1 MEALV
6 KVENNQI
13 VTDSRS
19 VAEHFGKQHYHVIRD
34 IENLVNKTEGKDAS
48 KIGWMF
54 QETTMSDS
62 YGRQQK
68 AYLMNRD
75 GFSLLVMGFTGKK
88 ALEWKLK
95 YIDAFN
101 EMEKQLVNENTLVLP
116 DFTNP
121 VEAARAWAN
130 EYEAKQKALTENAE
144 MKPKADFYD
153 TVANTE
159 SLFSMADVAKTLD
172 MGIGRNKLFAFLRNK
187 GILDK
192 DNHPYQKYVD
202 AGYMRLIENHCKAGD
217 NDVVY
222 KCTYVKQ
229 RGIDYIRKIL
239 LKERGLNEVM
249 GCI

>member
-19 VAEHFGKQHYHVIRD
+19 VAEHFGKQHKNVLQT
-34 IENLVNKTEGKDAS
+34 IENLAAENPATKFLFQKTTFENRGKQYP
-48 KIGWMF
+48 M
-54 QETTMSDS
+54 
-62 YGRQQK
+62 
-68 AYLMNRD
+68 YLMNRD
-75 GFSLLVMGFTGKK
+75 GFSLLVMGFTGAK

-95 YIDAFN
+95 YIEAFN
-101 EMEKQLVNENTLVLP
+101 GMERKLKEATY
-116 DFTNP
+116 DSYMISDP
-121 VEAARAWAN
+121 VERAKKWI
-130 EYEAKQKALTENAE
+130 EEEKERQKLRAENKV
-144 MKPKADFYD
+144 MLPKAEFYD

-172 MGIGRNKLFAFLRNK
+172 MGIGRNKLFAFLRDK
-187 GILDK
+187 GILDN

-202 AGYMRLIENHCKAGD
+202 AGYLRLIENHCKAGD

-229 RGIDYIRKIL
+229 KGIDYIRKIL
-239 LKERGLNEVM
+239 LKERGLNEDM
-249 GCI
+249 G

>member
-19 VAEHFGKQHYHVIRD
+19 VAEHFGKEHAKVIRS
-34 IENLVNKTEGKDAS
+34 IEGIISETPKVASQKMFYKTTYKVEGNNK
-48 KIGWMF
+48 
-54 QETTMSDS
+54 S
-62 YGRQQK
+62 YK
-68 AYLMNRD
+68 MYLMNRN
-75 GFSLLVMGFTGKK
+75 GFSLLVMGFTG
-88 ALEWKLK
+88 ARAMEWKLR

-101 EMEKQLVNENTLVLP
+101 EMETQLVKKNILTLP

-172 MGIGRNKLFAFLRNK
+172 MGMGRNKLFAFLRDK

-202 AGYMRLIENHCKAGD
+202 AGYLRLIENHCKAGD

-229 RGIDYIRKIL
+229 KGIDYIRKIL
-239 LKERGLNEVM
+239 LKERGLNENM
-249 GCI
+249 G

>member
-19 VAEHFGKQHYHVIRD
+19 VAEHFGKRHNDVTEVIRK
-34 IENLVNKTEGKDAS
+34 LLATEKSVTKMFHES
-48 KIGWMF
+48 KFEYRG
-54 QETTMSDS
+54 QEFPM
-62 YGRQQK
+62 
-68 AYLMNRD
+68 YLMNRD
-75 GFSLLVMGFTGKK
+75 GFSLLVMGFTGAK

-101 EMEKQLVNENTLVLP
+101 EMEKQLVNKNTLALP

-130 EYEAKQKALTENAE
+130 EYEAKQKALTENAV

-172 MGIGRNKLFAFLRNK
+172 MGIGRNKLFAFLRDK

-192 DNHPYQKYVD
+192 YNHPYQKYVD

-229 RGIDYIRKIL
+229 KGIDYIRKIL
-239 LKERGLNEVM
+239 LKERGLNENM
-249 GCI
+249 G

>member
-19 VAEHFGKQHYHVIRD
+19 VAEHFGKQHKNVLQT
-34 IENLVNKTEGKDAS
+34 IENLAAENPATKFLFQKTTFENRGKQYP
-48 KIGWMF
+48 M
-54 QETTMSDS
+54 
-62 YGRQQK
+62 
-68 AYLMNRD
+68 YLMNRD
-75 GFSLLVMGFTGKK
+75 GFSLLVMGFTGTK

-95 YIDAFN
+95 YIEAFN
-101 EMEKQLVNENTLVLP
+101 AMERKLKEATY
-116 DFTNP
+116 DSYMISDP
-121 VEAARAWAN
+121 VERAKKWI
-130 EYEAKQKALTENAE
+130 EEEKERQKLRAENKV
-144 MKPKADFYD
+144 MLPKAEFYD

-172 MGIGRNKLFAFLRNK
+172 MGMGRNKLFAFLRDK

-229 RGIDYIRKIL
+229 KGIDYIRKIL

-249 GCI
+249 E

>member
-1 MEALV
+1 MNEILNISNV
-6 KVENNQI
+6 HGYM
-13 VTDSRS
+13 D
-19 VAEHFGKQHYHVIRD
+19 KQ
-34 IENLVNKTEGKDAS
+34 TG
-48 KIGWMF
+48 
-54 QETTMSDS
+54 T
-62 YGRQQK
+62 
-68 AYLMNRD
+68 AYLNAEDVARGFGFTRKKNGADYVMWDRVNRYLREF
-75 GFSLLVMGFTGKK
+75 GFSTQVRKDDFLPENMVYRLGFKANNEVAQKFQALL
-88 ALEWKLK
+88 ADE
-95 YIDAFN
+95 
-101 EMEKQLVNENTLVLP
+101 VLP
-116 DFTNP
+116 SIRKNGGYIAGQDTLSDN
-121 VEAARAWAN
+121 ELMARALLLAQRVIDDKN
-130 EYEAKQKALTENAE
+130 KQITE
-144 MKPKADFYD
+144 MKPKAEFYD

-229 RGIDYIRKIL
+229 KGIDYIRKIL

-249 GCI
+249 E

>member
-1 MEALV
+1 MDTLV

-19 VAEHFGKQHYHVIRD
+19 VAEHFGKQHKNVLQT
-34 IENLVNKTEGKDAS
+34 IENLAAENPATKFLFQKSTFENRGKQYP
-48 KIGWMF
+48 M
-54 QETTMSDS
+54 
-62 YGRQQK
+62 
-68 AYLMNRD
+68 YLMNRD
-75 GFSLLVMGFTGKK
+75 GFSLLVMGFTGAK

-101 EMEKQLVNENTLVLP
+101 EMEKQLVNKNTLVLP

-130 EYEAKQKALTENAE
+130 EYEAKQKALTENAV

-229 RGIDYIRKIL
+229 KGIDYIRKIL
-239 LKERGLNEVM
+239 LKERGLDESM
-249 GCI
+249 G

>member
-19 VAEHFGKQHYHVIRD
+19 VAEHFGRQHKNVLQT
-34 IENLVNKTEGKDAS
+34 IENLAAENPATKFLFQKTTFENRGKQYP
-48 KIGWMF
+48 M
-54 QETTMSDS
+54 
-62 YGRQQK
+62 
-68 AYLMNRD
+68 YLMNRD
-75 GFSLLVMGFTGKK
+75 GFSLLVMGFTGTK

-95 YIDAFN
+95 YIEAFN
-101 EMEKQLVNENTLVLP
+101 AMERKLKEATY
-116 DFTNP
+116 DSYMISDP
-121 VEAARAWAN
+121 VERAKKWI
-130 EYEAKQKALTENAE
+130 EEEKERQKLRAENKV
-144 MKPKADFYD
+144 MLPKAQFYD

-172 MGIGRNKLFAFLRNK
+172 MGIGRNKLFAFLRDK

-229 RGIDYIRKIL
+229 KGIDYIRKIL
-239 LKERGLNEVM
+239 LKECGLNENM
-249 GCI
+249 G

>member
-19 VAEHFGKQHYHVIRD
+19 VAEHFGKQHKNVLQT
-34 IENLVNKTEGKDAS
+34 IENLAAENPATKFLFQKTTFENRGKQYP
-48 KIGWMF
+48 M
-54 QETTMSDS
+54 
-62 YGRQQK
+62 
-68 AYLMNRD
+68 YLMNRD
-75 GFSLLVMGFTGKK
+75 GFSLLVMGFTGTK

-95 YIDAFN
+95 YIEAFN
-101 EMEKQLVNENTLVLP
+101 ALERKLKEATYDSYMIS
-116 DFTNP
+116 DP
-121 VEAARAWAN
+121 VERAKKWI
-130 EYEAKQKALTENAE
+130 EEEKERQKLRAENKV
-144 MKPKADFYD
+144 MLPKAQFYD

-172 MGIGRNKLFAFLRNK
+172 MGIGRNKLFAFLRDK

-202 AGYMRLIENHCKAGD
+202 AGYLRLVENHCKAGD

-229 RGIDYIRKIL
+229 KGIDYIRKIL
-239 LKERGLNEVM
+239 SKERGLNEVM
-249 GCI
+249 E

>member
-6 KVENNQI
+6 KVENDQI

-19 VAEHFGKQHYHVIRD
+19 VAEHFGKRHNDVTEVIRK
-34 IENLVNKTEGKDAS
+34 LLATEKSVTKMFHES
-48 KIGWMF
+48 KFEYRG
-54 QETTMSDS
+54 QEFPM
-62 YGRQQK
+62 
-68 AYLMNRD
+68 YLMNRD
-75 GFSLLVMGFTGKK
+75 GFSLLVMGFTGAK

-95 YIDAFN
+95 YIEAFN
-101 EMEKQLVNENTLVLP
+101 EMEKQLVNKNTLALP

-130 EYEAKQKALTENAE
+130 EYEAKQKALTENAV

-172 MGIGRNKLFAFLRNK
+172 MGIGRNKLFAFLRDK

-202 AGYMRLIENHCKAGD
+202 AGYLRLIENHCKAGD

-239 LKERGLNEVM
+239 LKERGLDENM
-249 GCI
+249 G

>member
-6 KVENNQI
+6 KVENDQI

-19 VAEHFGKQHYHVIRD
+19 VAEHFGKRHNDVTEVIRK
-34 IENLVNKTEGKDAS
+34 LLATEKSVTKMFHES
-48 KIGWMF
+48 KFEYRG
-54 QETTMSDS
+54 QEFPM
-62 YGRQQK
+62 
-68 AYLMNRD
+68 YLMNRD
-75 GFSLLVMGFTGKK
+75 GFSLLVMGFTGAK

-95 YIDAFN
+95 YIEAFN
-101 EMEKQLVNENTLVLP
+101 EMEKQLVNKNTLALP

-130 EYEAKQKALTENAE
+130 EYEAKQKALTENAV

-159 SLFSMADVAKTLD
+159 SLFSMADVARTLD
-172 MGIGRNKLFAFLRNK
+172 MGIGRNKLFAFLRDK

-192 DNHPYQKYVD
+192 DSHPYQKYVD
-202 AGYMRLIENHCKAGD
+202 AGYLRLIENHCKAGD

-229 RGIDYIRKIL
+229 KGIDYIRKIL
-239 LKERGLNEVM
+239 LKERGLDENM
-249 GCI
+249 G

>member
-19 VAEHFGKQHYHVIRD
+19 VAEHFGKQHKNVLQT
-34 IENLVNKTEGKDAS
+34 IENLAAENPATKFLFQKTTFENRGKQYP
-48 KIGWMF
+48 M
-54 QETTMSDS
+54 
-62 YGRQQK
+62 
-68 AYLMNRD
+68 YLMNRD
-75 GFSLLVMGFTGKK
+75 GFSLLVMGFTGAK

-95 YIDAFN
+95 YIEAFN
-101 EMEKQLVNENTLVLP
+101 GMERKLKEATY
-116 DFTNP
+116 DSYMISDP
-121 VEAARAWAN
+121 VERAKKWI
-130 EYEAKQKALTENAE
+130 EEEKERQKLRAENKV
-144 MKPKADFYD
+144 MLPKAEFYD

-172 MGIGRNKLFAFLRNK
+172 MGMGRNKLFAFLRDK

-192 DNHPYQKYVD
+192 YNHPYQKYVD

-229 RGIDYIRKIL
+229 KGIDYIRKIL
-239 LKERGLNEVM
+239 LKERGLDDETM
-249 GCI
+249 G

>member
-19 VAEHFGKQHYHVIRD
+19 VAEHFGKQHKNVLQT
-34 IENLVNKTEGKDAS
+34 IENLAAENPATKFLFQKTTFENRGKQYP
-48 KIGWMF
+48 M
-54 QETTMSDS
+54 
-62 YGRQQK
+62 
-68 AYLMNRD
+68 YLMNRD
-75 GFSLLVMGFTGKK
+75 GFSLLVMGFTGTK

-95 YIDAFN
+95 YIEAFN
-101 EMEKQLVNENTLVLP
+101 AMERKLKEATY
-116 DFTNP
+116 DSYMISDP
-121 VEAARAWAN
+121 VERAKKWI
-130 EYEAKQKALTENAE
+130 EEEKERQKLRAENKV
-144 MKPKADFYD
+144 MLPKADFYD

-172 MGIGRNKLFAFLRNK
+172 MGMGRNKLFAFLRDK

-192 DNHPYQKYVD
+192 DNHPYQKYVN
-202 AGYMRLIENHCKAGD
+202 AGYLRLIENHCKAGD

-239 LKERGLNEVM
+239 LKERGLDENM
-249 GCI
+249 G

>member
-19 VAEHFGKQHYHVIRD
+19 VAEHFGKQHKNVLQT
-34 IENLVNKTEGKDAS
+34 IENLAAENPATKFLFQKTTFENRGKQYP
-48 KIGWMF
+48 M
-54 QETTMSDS
+54 
-62 YGRQQK
+62 
-68 AYLMNRD
+68 YLMNRD
-75 GFSLLVMGFTGKK
+75 GFSLLVMGFTGTK

-95 YIDAFN
+95 YIEAFN
-101 EMEKQLVNENTLVLP
+101 AMERKLKEATY
-116 DFTNP
+116 DSYMISDP
-121 VEAARAWAN
+121 VERAKKWI
-130 EYEAKQKALTENAE
+130 EEEKERQKLRAENKV
-144 MKPKADFYD
+144 MLPKADFYD

-172 MGIGRNKLFAFLRNK
+172 MGMGRNKLFAFLRDK

-202 AGYMRLIENHCKAGD
+202 AGYLRLIENHCKAGD

-229 RGIDYIRKIL
+229 KGIDYIRKIL
-239 LKERGLNEVM
+239 LKERGLNENM
-249 GCI
+249 G

>member
-1 MEALV
+1 MEVLV

-19 VAEHFGKQHYHVIRD
+19 VADHFGKQHKNVLQT
-34 IENLVNKTEGKDAS
+34 IENLAAENPATKFLFQKTTFENRGKQYP
-48 KIGWMF
+48 M
-54 QETTMSDS
+54 
-62 YGRQQK
+62 
-68 AYLMNRD
+68 YLMNRD
-75 GFSLLVMGFTGKK
+75 GFSLLVMGFTGAK

-95 YIDAFN
+95 YIEAFN
-101 EMEKQLVNENTLVLP
+101 AMERKLKEATY
-116 DFTNP
+116 DSYMISDP
-121 VEAARAWAN
+121 VERAKKWI
-130 EYEAKQKALTENAE
+130 EEEKERQKLRAENKV
-144 MKPKADFYD
+144 MLPKADFYD

-172 MGIGRNKLFAFLRNK
+172 MGIGRNKLFAFLRDK

-229 RGIDYIRKIL
+229 KGIDYIRKVL
-239 LKERGLNEVM
+239 LKERGLDENM
-249 GCI
+249 G

>member
-1 MEALV
+1 MESLV

-19 VAEHFGKQHYHVIRD
+19 VAEHFGKQHKNVLQT
-34 IENLVNKTEGKDAS
+34 IENLAAENPATKFLFQKTTFENRGKQYP
-48 KIGWMF
+48 M
-54 QETTMSDS
+54 
-62 YGRQQK
+62 
-68 AYLMNRD
+68 YLMNRD
-75 GFSLLVMGFTGKK
+75 GFSLLVMGFTGAK

-95 YIDAFN
+95 YIEAFN
-101 EMEKQLVNENTLVLP
+101 AMERKLKEAAY
-116 DFTNP
+116 DSYMISDP
-121 VEAARAWAN
+121 VERAKKWI
-130 EYEAKQKALTENAE
+130 EEEKERQKLRAENKV
-144 MKPKADFYD
+144 MLPKAEFYD

-172 MGIGRNKLFAFLRNK
+172 MGIGRNKLFAFLRDK

-229 RGIDYIRKIL
+229 KGIDYIRKIL
-239 LKERGLNEVM
+239 LKERGLNDEIM
-249 GCI
+249 E

>member
-19 VAEHFGKQHYHVIRD
+19 VAEHFGKQHKNVLQT
-34 IENLVNKTEGKDAS
+34 IENLAAENPATKFLFQKTTFENRGKQYP
-48 KIGWMF
+48 M
-54 QETTMSDS
+54 
-62 YGRQQK
+62 
-68 AYLMNRD
+68 YLMNRD
-75 GFSLLVMGFTGKK
+75 GFSLLVMGFTGTK

-95 YIDAFN
+95 YIEAFN
-101 EMEKQLVNENTLVLP
+101 AMERKLKEATY
-116 DFTNP
+116 DSYMISDP
-121 VEAARAWAN
+121 VERAKKWI
-130 EYEAKQKALTENAE
+130 EEEKERQKLRAENKV
-144 MKPKADFYD
+144 MLPKADFYD

-172 MGIGRNKLFAFLRNK
+172 MGIGRNKLFAFLRDK

-202 AGYMRLIENHCKAGD
+202 AGYLRLIENHCKAGD

-239 LKERGLNEVM
+239 LRERGLNESM
-249 GCI
+249 G

>member
-1 MEALV
+1 METLV

-19 VAEHFGKQHYHVIRD
+19 VAEHFGKQHKNVLQT
-34 IENLVNKTEGKDAS
+34 IENLAAENPATKFLFQKTTFENRGKQYP
-48 KIGWMF
+48 M
-54 QETTMSDS
+54 
-62 YGRQQK
+62 
-68 AYLMNRD
+68 YLMNRD
-75 GFSLLVMGFTGKK
+75 GFSLLVMGFTGTK

-95 YIDAFN
+95 YIEAFN
-101 EMEKQLVNENTLVLP
+101 AMERKLKEATY
-116 DFTNP
+116 DSYMISDP
-121 VEAARAWAN
+121 VERAKKWI
-130 EYEAKQKALTENAE
+130 EEEKERQKLRAENKV
-144 MKPKADFYD
+144 MLPKAEFYD

-172 MGIGRNKLFAFLRNK
+172 MGMGRNKLFAFLRDK

-229 RGIDYIRKIL
+229 KGIDYIRKIL
-239 LKERGLNEVM
+239 LKERGLNEVVE
-249 GCI
+249 

>member
-6 KVENNQI
+6 KVENDQI

-19 VAEHFGKQHYHVIRD
+19 VAEHFGKQHKNVLQT
-34 IENLVNKTEGKDAS
+34 IENLAAENPATKFLFQKTTFENRGKQYP
-48 KIGWMF
+48 M
-54 QETTMSDS
+54 
-62 YGRQQK
+62 
-68 AYLMNRD
+68 YLMNRD
-75 GFSLLVMGFTGKK
+75 GFSLLVMGFTGTK

-95 YIDAFN
+95 YIEAFN
-101 EMEKQLVNENTLVLP
+101 AMERKLKEATY
-116 DFTNP
+116 DSYMISDP
-121 VEAARAWAN
+121 VERAKKWI
-130 EYEAKQKALTENAE
+130 EEEKERQKLRAENKV
-144 MKPKADFYD
+144 MLPKADFYD

-172 MGIGRNKLFAFLRNK
+172 MGLGRNKLFAFLRDK

-202 AGYMRLIENHCKAGD
+202 AGYLRLIENHCKAGD

-229 RGIDYIRKIL
+229 KGIDYIRKL
-239 LKERGLNEVM
+239 LRKEVEA
-249 GCI
+249 

>member
-19 VAEHFGKQHYHVIRD
+19 VAEHFGKRHNDVTEVIRK
-34 IENLVNKTEGKDAS
+34 LLATEKSVTKMFHES
-48 KIGWMF
+48 KFEYRG
-54 QETTMSDS
+54 QEFPM
-62 YGRQQK
+62 
-68 AYLMNRD
+68 YLMNRD
-75 GFSLLVMGFTGKK
+75 GFSLLVMGFTGAK

-95 YIDAFN
+95 YIEAFN
-101 EMEKQLVNENTLVLP
+101 EMEKQLANKNTLALP

-130 EYEAKQKALTENAE
+130 EYEAKQKALTENAV

-172 MGIGRNKLFAFLRNK
+172 MGIGRNKLFAFLRDK

-239 LKERGLNEVM
+239 LKERGLNDENM
-249 GCI
+249 G

>member
-1 MEALV
+1 MESLV

-19 VAEHFGKQHYHVIRD
+19 VAEHFGKRHNDVTEVIRK
-34 IENLVNKTEGKDAS
+34 LLATEKSVTKMFHES
-48 KIGWMF
+48 KFEYRG
-54 QETTMSDS
+54 QEFPM
-62 YGRQQK
+62 
-68 AYLMNRD
+68 YLMNRD
-75 GFSLLVMGFTGKK
+75 GFSLLVMGFTGAK

-95 YIDAFN
+95 YIEAFN
-101 EMEKQLVNENTLVLP
+101 EMEKQLVNKNTLALP

-130 EYEAKQKALTENAE
+130 EYEAKQKALTENAV

-172 MGIGRNKLFAFLRNK
+172 MGIGRNKLFAFLRDK

-202 AGYMRLIENHCKAGD
+202 AGYLRLIENHCKAGD

-239 LKERGLNEVM
+239 LKERGLNESM
-249 GCI
+249 G

>member
-19 VAEHFGKQHYHVIRD
+19 VAEHFGKQHKNVLQT
-34 IENLVNKTEGKDAS
+34 IENLAAENPATK
-48 KIGWMF
+48 F
-54 QETTMSDS
+54 LF
-62 YGRQQK
+62 QK
-68 AYLMNRD
+68 ATFENRGKQYPMYLMNRD
-75 GFSLLVMGFTGKK
+75 GFSLLVMGFTGAK

-95 YIDAFN
+95 YIEAFN
-101 EMEKQLVNENTLVLP
+101 VMERKLKEATY
-116 DFTNP
+116 DSYMISDP
-121 VEAARAWAN
+121 VERAKKWI
-130 EYEAKQKALTENAE
+130 EEETERQKLRAENKV
-144 MKPKADFYD
+144 MLPKADFYD

-172 MGIGRNKLFAFLRNK
+172 MGIGRNKLFAFLRDK

-192 DNHPYQKYVD
+192 YNHPYQKYVD
-202 AGYMRLIENHCKAGD
+202 AGYLRLIENHCKAGD

-229 RGIDYIRKIL
+229 KGIDYIRKIL
-239 LKERGLNEVM
+239 LKERGLDENM
-249 GCI
+249 G

>member
-19 VAEHFGKQHYHVIRD
+19 VAEHFGKQHKNVLQT
-34 IENLVNKTEGKDAS
+34 IENLAAENPATKFLFQKTTFENRGKQYP
-48 KIGWMF
+48 M
-54 QETTMSDS
+54 
-62 YGRQQK
+62 
-68 AYLMNRD
+68 YLMNRD
-75 GFSLLVMGFTGKK
+75 GFSLLVMGFTGTK

-95 YIDAFN
+95 YIEAFN
-101 EMEKQLVNENTLVLP
+101 AMERKLKEATY
-116 DFTNP
+116 DSYMISDP
-121 VEAARAWAN
+121 VERAKKWI
-130 EYEAKQKALTENAE
+130 EEEKERQKLRAENKV
-144 MKPKADFYD
+144 MLPKADFYD

-172 MGIGRNKLFAFLRNK
+172 MGMGRNKLFAFLRDK

-202 AGYMRLIENHCKAGD
+202 AGYLRLIENHRKAGD

-239 LKERGLNEVM
+239 LKERGLDENM
-249 GCI
+249 G

>member
-19 VAEHFGKQHYHVIRD
+19 VAEHFGKQHKNVLQT
-34 IENLVNKTEGKDAS
+34 IENLAAENPATKFLFQKTTFENRGKQYP
-48 KIGWMF
+48 M
-54 QETTMSDS
+54 
-62 YGRQQK
+62 
-68 AYLMNRD
+68 YLMNRD
-75 GFSLLVMGFTGKK
+75 GFSLLVMGFTGTK

-95 YIDAFN
+95 YIEAFN
-101 EMEKQLVNENTLVLP
+101 AMERKLKEATY
-116 DFTNP
+116 DSYMISDP
-121 VEAARAWAN
+121 VERAKKWI
-130 EYEAKQKALTENAE
+130 EEEKERQKLRAENKV
-144 MKPKADFYD
+144 MLPKADFYD

-159 SLFSMADVAKTLD
+159 SLFSMADVAKTLG
-172 MGIGRNKLFAFLRNK
+172 MGIGRNKLFAFLRDK

-202 AGYMRLIENHCKAGD
+202 AGYLRLIENHCKAGD

-239 LKERGLNEVM
+239 LRERGLNENM
-249 GCI
+249 G

>member
-1 MEALV
+1 MESLV

-19 VAEHFGKQHYHVIRD
+19 VAEHFGKQHKNVLQT
-34 IENLVNKTEGKDAS
+34 IENLAAENPATKFLFQKTTFENRGKQYP
-48 KIGWMF
+48 M
-54 QETTMSDS
+54 
-62 YGRQQK
+62 
-68 AYLMNRD
+68 YLMNRD
-75 GFSLLVMGFTGKK
+75 GFSLLVMGFTGAK
-88 ALEWKLK
+88 ALKWKLK
-95 YIDAFN
+95 YIEAFN
-101 EMEKQLVNENTLVLP
+101 GMERKLKEATY
-116 DFTNP
+116 DSYMISDP
-121 VEAARAWAN
+121 VERAKKWI
-130 EYEAKQKALTENAE
+130 EEEKERQKLRAENKV
-144 MKPKADFYD
+144 MLPKAEFYD

-172 MGIGRNKLFAFLRNK
+172 MGMGRNKLFAFLRDK

-202 AGYMRLIENHCKAGD
+202 AGYLRLIENHCKAGD

-239 LKERGLNEVM
+239 LKERGLNENM
-249 GCI
+249 D